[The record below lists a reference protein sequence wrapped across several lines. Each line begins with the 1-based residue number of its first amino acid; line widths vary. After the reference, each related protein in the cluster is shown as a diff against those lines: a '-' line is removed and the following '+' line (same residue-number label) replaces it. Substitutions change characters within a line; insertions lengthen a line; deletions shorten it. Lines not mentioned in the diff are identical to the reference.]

1 MGPRKANTPT
11 LTREQ
16 IVSAAM
22 DIVDRDGLDALS
34 MRRLAAELNVGTMSL
49 YYHVPD
55 KTGLYDLILEAVM
68 GDWDMSDDDPAAPVQ
83 ERMMAMAWAL
93 RRALMAH
100 PHAVPIALSRPL
112 RTAGQ
117 LRPIEKMLGI
127 LLEVGVSP
135 TDAMMSVEVIGH
147 FVFGSSMA
155 YANHLASTEGHEP
168 TAEEAFAGITPQEF
182 PNLMRTAMEGDQVGW
197 DTSFEAGIRALVTG
211 LVLDRIG
218 TDGKDGS

>member
-1 MGPRKANTPT
+1 MVPRKANTPT

-16 IVSAAM
+16 IVSAAIT
-22 DIVDRDGLDALS
+22 IVDRDGLAALS
-34 MRRLAAELNVGTMSL
+34 MRKLAAELNAGTMSL

-55 KTGLYDLILEAVM
+55 KSALYDLILEAVM
-68 GDWDMSDDDPAAPVQ
+68 GDWDMSGDDPDAPVH
-83 ERMMAMAWAL
+83 ERMMTMAWAL
-93 RRALMAH
+93 RAALMAH

-155 YANHLASTEGHEP
+155 YANHLASTEGHEA
-168 TAEEAFAGITPQEF
+168 TAQEAFAGITPEEF
-182 PNLMRTAMEGDQVGW
+182 PNLMRAAQEAEYVGW
-197 DTSFEAGIRALVTG
+197 DSSFETGMRALVTG
-211 LVLDRIG
+211 LVLNRIES
-218 TDGKDGS
+218 DGKDRS

>member
-1 MGPRKANTPT
+1 MVPRKANTPT

-22 DIVDRDGLDALS
+22 AIVDRDGLDALS
-34 MRRLAAELNVGTMSL
+34 MRRLATELNVGTMSL

-55 KTGLYDLILEAVM
+55 KSVLYDLILEAVM
-68 GDWDMSDDDPAAPVQ
+68 DDWDMSGDDPNAPAE
-83 ERMMAMAWAL
+83 ERMMTMAWAL

-100 PHAVPIALSRPL
+100 PHAVPIALGRPL

-127 LLEVGVSP
+127 LFEVGVSP

-155 YANHLASTEGHEP
+155 YANHLASNEGHEP
-168 TAEEAFAGITPQEF
+168 TAEEAFAGITPEEF
-182 PNLMRTAMEGDQVGW
+182 PNLMRAAQEADHVGW
-197 DTSFEAGIRALVTG
+197 DSSFEAGMRALVTG
-211 LVLDRIG
+211 LVLNRIAS
-218 TDGKDGS
+218 DEES